1 MAEQHVIRRIVFLP
15 ILLACFPFMSVFAAS
30 INVLVKDHKD
40 APLKDAVITVHV
52 PSTKKAQKPGKK
64 VMDQIN
70 KEYVPHVLVVEKGTP
85 VYFPN
90 KDDIRH
96 HVYSFSRAKKFEL
109 PLYKGTPAKP
119 IVFDKTGVIK
129 LGCNIH
135 DWMLGYIYVVD
146 TPYHAISDDNGRLKI
161 SGIPAGEVK
170 VMVWHSRMKGKPEK
184 TVKQIKLSA
193 GDAASIEYQLKVRK
207 EFRVRRAPRAGGS
220 RY

>member
-1 MAEQHVIRRIVFLP
+1 MRSLTVGVVLIACALSPAVI
-15 ILLACFPFMSVFAAS
+15 AANIS
-30 INVLVKDHKD
+30 ATVMDHKGK
-40 APLKDAVITVHV
+40 PLKDAVITIHV
-52 PSTKKAQKPGKK
+52 PSAKKAQKPGKK

-119 IVFDKTGVIK
+119 IVFDKTGVVK

-146 TPYHAISDDNGRLKI
+146 TPYYAISDDNGRLKI
-161 SGIPAGEVK
+161 SGIPEGEAK
-170 VMVWHSRMKGKPEK
+170 VMAWHSRMKGKPEK
-184 TVKQIKLSA
+184 TIKQIKLSA
-193 GDAASIEYQLKVRK
+193 GDTASIEYQLKVRK
-207 EFRVRRAPRAGGS
+207 EFRVRRAPRAGGT

>member
-1 MAEQHVIRRIVFLP
+1 MRSLTVGVALIACALSPAVIATNIGAV
-15 ILLACFPFMSVFAAS
+15 V
-30 INVLVKDHKD
+30 VDDKGK
-40 APLKDAVITVHV
+40 PLKDAVITVHV
-52 PSTKKAQKPGKK
+52 PSTKKVQKPGRK

-119 IVFDKTGVIK
+119 IVFDKTGVVK

-146 TPYHAISDDNGRLKI
+146 TPYYAISDDNGRVKI
-161 SGIPAGEVK
+161 SDIPAGEAK
-170 VMVWHSRMKGKPEK
+170 IMVWHSRMKGKPEK
-184 TVKQIKLSA
+184 TIKQIHLSA
-193 GDAASIEYQLKVRK
+193 GDTASVEFQLKVRK